1 MAQSEPE
8 IKVESTA
15 TTDLALARPTL
26 FDVIFFNDKKT
37 HYEFVVLVL
46 MHLFGKDYETA
57 IELTGYIH
65 EKGRAV
71 VATYNY
77 EIAATKRDESV
88 ATARANGHPLRVEIE
103 PSQAEDG
110 A

>member
-8 IKVESTA
+8 VSVDQATSTE
-15 TTDLALARPTL
+15 LALKRPTL
-26 FDVIFFNDKKT
+26 FDVVFFNDKKT

-57 IELTGYIH
+57 TELTGYIH

-71 VATYNY
+71 VATYTY
-77 EIAATKRDESV
+77 EIAATKR
-88 ATARANGHPLRVEIE
+88 E
-103 PSQAEDG
+103 PEPYAYGSAG
-110 A
+110 PRGRNKLLTRHGLAS

>member
-8 IKVESTA
+8 VSVDQATSTE
-15 TTDLALARPTL
+15 LALKRPTL
-26 FDVIFFNDKKT
+26 FDVVFFNDKKT

-57 IELTGYIH
+57 TELTGYIH

-71 VATYNY
+71 VATYTY
-77 EIAATKRDESV
+77 EIAATKRDETV
-88 ATARANGHPLRVEIE
+88 ATARANGHPLKVEIE
-103 PSQAEDG
+103 PSQAESG